1 MNNTNELVCIDNDV
15 IQERLEILKR
25 QTSYSDDE
33 AIDALKKHNYDT
45 MSCIREY
52 LEIPTKKKEE
62 PKKMSVNQQIYR
74 ELRHQLGTVTT
85 PVYDPNA

>member
-52 LEIPTKKKEE
+52 LEIPTKKEE
-62 PKKMSVNQQIYR
+62 DPKKMSVNQQIYR
-74 ELRHQLGTVTT
+74 ELRNKLGSVTT

>member
-1 MNNTNELVCIDNDV
+1 MNNTNDLVCIDNDV
-15 IQERLEILKR
+15 IQERIEILKR
-25 QTSYSDDE
+25 QTSYSDEE
-33 AIDALKKHNYDT
+33 ASNALKKHNYDT

-52 LEIPTKKKEE
+52 LEVPTKKEE

-74 ELRHQLGTVTT
+74 ELRNQLGSVTT

>member
-1 MNNTNELVCIDNDV
+1 MSNTNDLVCIDNDD
-15 IQERLEILKR
+15 IQERIEILKR
-25 QTSYSDDE
+25 QTSYSDEE
-33 AIDALKKHNYDT
+33 ASNALKKHNYDT

-52 LEIPTKKKEE
+52 LEVPTKKEE

-74 ELRHQLGTVTT
+74 ELRNQLGSVTT

>member
-1 MNNTNELVCIDNDV
+1 MSNTNDLVCIDNDD

-25 QTSYSDDE
+25 QTSYSHDE
-33 AIDALKKHNYDT
+33 ALEALKKHNYDT

-52 LEIPTKKKEE
+52 LEIPAKKKED

-74 ELRHQLGTVTT
+74 ELRNQLGTVTT